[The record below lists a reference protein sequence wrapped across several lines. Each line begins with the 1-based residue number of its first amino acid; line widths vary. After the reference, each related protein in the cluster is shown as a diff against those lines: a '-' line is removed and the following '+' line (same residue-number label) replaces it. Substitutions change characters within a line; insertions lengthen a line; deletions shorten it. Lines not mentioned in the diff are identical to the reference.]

1 MVATLSASFATG
13 RPPKVSVIVPVYNC
27 EASLTKCLNSLVSQ
41 SLKEIQIVCVDDAS
55 SDKSGEVLASFAKED
70 ERILLLS
77 HEQNRG
83 VSAARNTAL
92 AFARGEI
99 IAFCD
104 ADDSLSLNACEV
116 VVKSFDDWADI
127 VVFGG
132 EVEGEVSLAKSG
144 FQGFLRRIFYRKKP
158 SFMQKALQ
166 CEDKTLTQINLKT
179 LFNTTSL
186 LPLIGNKAFKREFLQ
201 RQNARFDEELSV
213 GEDLLFL
220 TPLFLQS
227 RKTALVSQKL
237 YRYNYQPKEIPQE
250 LKAKNHL
257 LVVKKLHNNLQE
269 AAKSEAERGEVANF
283 YLSYAGKELLKP
295 NLKHLAAEFLLLF
308 ESLEVQITKTS
319 RKKILAKLREL
330 SA

>member
-1 MVATLSASFATG
+1 MVATLSTNFAVK

-27 EASLTKCLNSLVSQ
+27 EASLAKCLDSLVSQ
-41 SLKEIQIVCVDDAS
+41 SLKEIQIICVDDAS
-55 SDKSGEVLASFAKED
+55 SDKSGGILASFAKED

-77 HEQNRG
+77 HKQNRG

-92 AFARGEI
+92 ASACGEI
-99 IAFCD
+99 VAFCD
-104 ADDSLSLNACEV
+104 ADDSLVSNACEIV
-116 VVKSFDDWADI
+116 ANSFEDLTDI

-132 EVEGEVSLAKSG
+132 EVEGEASLAKSG
-144 FQGFLRRIFYRKKP
+144 LQGFFERIFCRKKP

-166 CEDKTLTQINLKT
+166 CEDKTLSQISLKT

-186 LPLIGNKAFKREFLQ
+186 LPLIGNKAFKTQFLQ

-220 TPLFLQS
+220 IPLFLQS
-227 RKTALVSQKL
+227 RKTTLNSQKL

-257 LVVKKLHNNLQE
+257 LVVKKLHNTLRE
-269 AAKSEAERGEVANF
+269 AAKSETERSEVANF
-283 YLSYAGKELLKP
+283 YLSYAGKEMLKP
-295 NLKHLAAEFLLLF
+295 NLKHLAAEFLPLL
-308 ESLEVQITKTS
+308 ESLKVQITKTS
-319 RKKILAKLREL
+319 RRKILAQLREL
-330 SA
+330 TT